1 MSFIRFSGAAER
13 LCGGI
18 VNMNLTK
25 QKTGEIL
32 KNNLMWIV
40 GCSLYS
46 IGVCCFAVPNSI
58 AQSGFTGLAVIINHL
73 FSLPVGTVNL
83 ALNIPMLILMWIFL
97 GKQLVARTLWVTVIL
112 STALDVFASFMPTYE
127 GDPMLAAL
135 FCGLLEGAGLGLVTI
150 TGATSGGT
158 DIVARLI
165 HKKWKFITIGKVVL
179 VADALV
185 VISNMIVFRSI
196 ESGLYAIVMIY
207 ASTKLIDSMVYG
219 TGNGKMLMI
228 ITSKPD
234 EISKAIITSSHRGV
248 SIVPVVGA
256 YTGESKNM
264 LICVARRHQ
273 ISGII
278 KTVKS
283 IDSKTF
289 IIVSEANEILG
300 EGFTQAL

>member
-1 MSFIRFSGAAER
+1 
-13 LCGGI
+13 
-18 VNMNLTK
+18 MNLNK
-25 QKTGEIL
+25 KSALQLI
-32 KNNLMWIV
+32 KNNIMWVI

-58 AQSGFTGLAVIINHL
+58 AQSGFTGIAVIVNHL
-73 FSLPVGTVNL
+73 FSLPVGIVNL

-97 GKQLVARTLWVTVIL
+97 GRQLVARTLWVTVIL
-112 STALDVFASFMPTYE
+112 STALDVFGAIMPTYT
-127 GDPMLAAL
+127 GDKLLASL
-135 FCGLLEGAGLGLVTI
+135 FCGILEGAGLGLITI

-185 VISNMIVFRSI
+185 IISNMIVFRSI
-196 ESGLYAIVMIY
+196 ESGLYAIITIF
-207 ASTKLIDSMVYG
+207 ASTRLIDSMVYG

-228 ITSKPD
+228 ITEKPE

-256 YTGESKNM
+256 YTGENKNM
-264 LICVARRHQ
+264 LICVARRHE
-273 ISGII
+273 IPGII
-278 KTVKS
+278 RTSKA
-283 IDSKTF
+283 IDHKTF

-300 EGFTQAL
+300 EGFNQAI

>member
-1 MSFIRFSGAAER
+1 
-13 LCGGI
+13 
-18 VNMNLTK
+18 MNLNK
-25 QKTGEIL
+25 KSALQLI
-32 KNNLMWIV
+32 KNNIMWVI

-58 AQSGFTGLAVIINHL
+58 AQSGFTGIAVIVNHL
-73 FSLPVGTVNL
+73 FSLPVGIVNL

-97 GKQLVARTLWVTVIL
+97 GRQLVARTLWVTVIL
-112 STALDVFASFMPTYE
+112 STALDVFGAIMPTYT
-127 GDPMLAAL
+127 GDKLLASL
-135 FCGLLEGAGLGLVTI
+135 FCGILEGAGLGLITI

-179 VADALV
+179 IADALV
-185 VISNMIVFRSI
+185 IISNMIVFRSI
-196 ESGLYAIVMIY
+196 ESGLYAIITIF
-207 ASTKLIDSMVYG
+207 ASTRLIDSMVYG

-228 ITSKPD
+228 ITEKPE

-256 YTGESKNM
+256 YTGENKNM
-264 LICVARRHQ
+264 LICVARRHE
-273 ISGII
+273 IPGII
-278 KTVKS
+278 RTAKA
-283 IDSKTF
+283 IDHKTF

-300 EGFTQAL
+300 EGFNQAI

>member
-1 MSFIRFSGAAER
+1 
-13 LCGGI
+13 
-18 VNMNLTK
+18 MNLNK
-25 QKTGEIL
+25 KSALQLI
-32 KNNLMWIV
+32 KNNIMWVI

-58 AQSGFTGLAVIINHL
+58 AQSGFTGIAVIINHL
-73 FSLPVGTVNL
+73 FSLPVGIVNL

-97 GKQLVARTLWVTVIL
+97 GRQLVARTLWVTVIL
-112 STALDVFASFMPTYE
+112 STALDVFGAIMPTYT
-127 GDPMLAAL
+127 GDKLLASL
-135 FCGLLEGAGLGLVTI
+135 FCGILEGAGLGLITI

-185 VISNMIVFRSI
+185 IISNMIVFRSI
-196 ESGLYAIVMIY
+196 ESGLYAIITIF
-207 ASTKLIDSMVYG
+207 ASTRLIDSMVYG

-228 ITSKPD
+228 ITEKPE

-256 YTGESKNM
+256 YTGENKNM
-264 LICVARRHQ
+264 LICVARRHE
-273 ISGII
+273 IPGII
-278 KTVKS
+278 RTAKA
-283 IDSKTF
+283 IDHKTF

-300 EGFTQAL
+300 EGFNQAI

>member
-1 MSFIRFSGAAER
+1 
-13 LCGGI
+13 
-18 VNMNLTK
+18 MNLNK
-25 QKTGEIL
+25 KSALQLL
-32 KNNLMWIV
+32 KNNIMWVI

-58 AQSGFTGLAVIINHL
+58 AQSGFTGIAVIVNHL
-73 FSLPVGTVNL
+73 FSLPVGIVNL

-97 GKQLVARTLWVTVIL
+97 GRQLVARTLWVTVIL
-112 STALDVFASFMPTYE
+112 STALDVFGAIMPTYT
-127 GDPMLAAL
+127 GDTLLASL
-135 FCGLLEGAGLGLVTI
+135 FCGILEGAGLGLITI

-185 VISNMIVFRSI
+185 IISNMIVFRSI
-196 ESGLYAIVMIY
+196 ESGLYAIITIF
-207 ASTKLIDSMVYG
+207 ASTRLIDSMVYG

-228 ITSKPD
+228 ITEKPE

-256 YTGESKNM
+256 YTGENKNM
-264 LICVARRHQ
+264 LICVARRHE
-273 ISGII
+273 IPGII
-278 KTVKS
+278 RTSKA
-283 IDSKTF
+283 IDHKTF

-300 EGFTQAL
+300 EGFNQAI

>member
-1 MSFIRFSGAAER
+1 
-13 LCGGI
+13 
-18 VNMNLTK
+18 MNLNK
-25 QKTGEIL
+25 KSALQLI
-32 KNNLMWIV
+32 KNNIMWVI

-58 AQSGFTGLAVIINHL
+58 AQSGFTGIAVIVNHL
-73 FSLPVGTVNL
+73 FSLPVGIVNL

-97 GKQLVARTLWVTVIL
+97 GRQLVARTLWVTVIL
-112 STALDVFASFMPTYE
+112 STALDVFGAIMPTYT
-127 GDPMLAAL
+127 GDKLLASL
-135 FCGLLEGAGLGLVTI
+135 FCGILEGAGLGLITI

-185 VISNMIVFRSI
+185 IISNMIVFRSI
-196 ESGLYAIVMIY
+196 ESGLYAIITIF
-207 ASTKLIDSMVYG
+207 ASTRLIDSMVYG

-228 ITSKPD
+228 ITEKPE

-256 YTGESKNM
+256 YTGENKNM
-264 LICVARRHQ
+264 LICVARRHE
-273 ISGII
+273 IPGII
-278 KTVKS
+278 RTAKA
-283 IDSKTF
+283 IDHKTF

-300 EGFTQAL
+300 EGFNQAI

>member
-1 MSFIRFSGAAER
+1 
-13 LCGGI
+13 
-18 VNMNLTK
+18 MNLNK
-25 QKTGEIL
+25 KSALQLI
-32 KNNLMWIV
+32 KNNIMWVI

-58 AQSGFTGLAVIINHL
+58 AQSGFTGIAVIVNHL
-73 FSLPVGTVNL
+73 FSLPVGIVNL

-97 GKQLVARTLWVTVIL
+97 GRQLVARTLWVTVIL
-112 STALDVFASFMPTYE
+112 STALDVFGAIMPTYT
-127 GDPMLAAL
+127 GDKLLASL
-135 FCGLLEGAGLGLVTI
+135 FCGILEGAGLGLITI

-185 VISNMIVFRSI
+185 IISNMIVFRSI
-196 ESGLYAIVMIY
+196 ESGLYAIITIF
-207 ASTKLIDSMVYG
+207 ASTRLIDSMVYG

-228 ITSKPD
+228 ITEKPD

-256 YTGESKNM
+256 YTGENKNM
-264 LICVARRHQ
+264 LICVARRHE
-273 ISGII
+273 IPGII
-278 KTVKS
+278 RTAKA
-283 IDSKTF
+283 IDHKTF

-300 EGFTQAL
+300 EGFNQAI

>member
-1 MSFIRFSGAAER
+1 
-13 LCGGI
+13 
-18 VNMNLTK
+18 MNLNK
-25 QKTGEIL
+25 KSALQLI
-32 KNNLMWIV
+32 KNNIMWVI

-58 AQSGFTGLAVIINHL
+58 AQSGFTGIAVIVNHL
-73 FSLPVGTVNL
+73 FSLPVGIVNL

-97 GKQLVARTLWVTVIL
+97 GRQLVARTLWVTVIL
-112 STALDVFASFMPTYE
+112 STALDVFGAIMPTYT
-127 GDPMLAAL
+127 GDKLLASL
-135 FCGLLEGAGLGLVTI
+135 FCGILEGAGLGLITI

-185 VISNMIVFRSI
+185 IISNMIVFHSI
-196 ESGLYAIVMIY
+196 ESGLYAIITIF
-207 ASTKLIDSMVYG
+207 ASTRLIDLMVYG

-228 ITSKPD
+228 ITEKPE

-256 YTGESKNM
+256 YTGENKNM
-264 LICVARRHQ
+264 LICVARRHE
-273 ISGII
+273 IPGII
-278 KTVKS
+278 RTAKA
-283 IDSKTF
+283 IDHKTF

-300 EGFTQAL
+300 EGFNQAI

>member
-1 MSFIRFSGAAER
+1 
-13 LCGGI
+13 
-18 VNMNLTK
+18 MNLNK
-25 QKTGEIL
+25 KSALQLL
-32 KNNLMWIV
+32 KNNIMWVI

-58 AQSGFTGLAVIINHL
+58 AQSGFTGIAVIVNHL
-73 FSLPVGTVNL
+73 LSLPVGIVNL

-97 GKQLVARTLWVTVIL
+97 GRQLVARTLWVTVIL
-112 STALDVFASFMPTYE
+112 SAALDIFGAIMPTYT
-127 GDPMLAAL
+127 GDTLLASL
-135 FCGLLEGAGLGLVTI
+135 FCGILEGTGLGLITI

-185 VISNMIVFRSI
+185 IISNMIVFRSI
-196 ESGLYAIVMIY
+196 ESGLYAIITIF
-207 ASTKLIDSMVYG
+207 ASTRLIDSMVYG

-228 ITSKPD
+228 ITEKPE

-256 YTGESKNM
+256 YTGENKNM
-264 LICVARRHQ
+264 LICVARRHE
-273 ISGII
+273 IPGII
-278 KTVKS
+278 RTAKA
-283 IDSKTF
+283 IDHKTF

-300 EGFTQAL
+300 EGFNQAI

>member
-1 MSFIRFSGAAER
+1 
-13 LCGGI
+13 
-18 VNMNLTK
+18 MNLNK
-25 QKTGEIL
+25 KSALQLL
-32 KNNLMWIV
+32 KNNIMWVI

-58 AQSGFTGLAVIINHL
+58 AQSGFTGIAVIVNHL
-73 FSLPVGTVNL
+73 LSLPVGIVNL

-97 GKQLVARTLWVTVIL
+97 GRQLVARTLWVTVIL
-112 STALDVFASFMPTYE
+112 STALDVFGAIMPTYT
-127 GDPMLAAL
+127 GDKLLASL
-135 FCGLLEGAGLGLVTI
+135 FCGILEGAGLGLITI

-185 VISNMIVFRSI
+185 IISNMIVFRSI
-196 ESGLYAIVMIY
+196 ESGLYAIITIF
-207 ASTKLIDSMVYG
+207 ASTRLIDSMVYG

-228 ITSKPD
+228 ITEKPE

-256 YTGESKNM
+256 YTGENKNM
-264 LICVARRHQ
+264 LICVARRHE
-273 ISGII
+273 IPGII
-278 KTVKS
+278 RTAKA
-283 IDSKTF
+283 IDHKTF

-300 EGFTQAL
+300 EGFNQAI

>member
-1 MSFIRFSGAAER
+1 
-13 LCGGI
+13 
-18 VNMNLTK
+18 MNLNK
-25 QKTGEIL
+25 KSALQLI
-32 KNNLMWIV
+32 KNNIMWVI

-58 AQSGFTGLAVIINHL
+58 AQSGFTGIAVIVNHL
-73 FSLPVGTVNL
+73 FSLPVGIVNL

-97 GKQLVARTLWVTVIL
+97 GRQLVARTLWVTVIL
-112 STALDVFASFMPTYE
+112 STALDVFGAIMPTYT
-127 GDPMLAAL
+127 GDKLLASL
-135 FCGLLEGAGLGLVTI
+135 FCGCLEGAGLGLITI

-185 VISNMIVFRSI
+185 IISNMIVFRSI
-196 ESGLYAIVMIY
+196 ESGLYAIITIF
-207 ASTKLIDSMVYG
+207 ASTRLIDSMVYG

-228 ITSKPD
+228 ITEKPE

-256 YTGESKNM
+256 YTGENKNM
-264 LICVARRHQ
+264 LICVARRHE
-273 ISGII
+273 IPGII
-278 KTVKS
+278 RTAKA
-283 IDSKTF
+283 IDHKTF

-300 EGFTQAL
+300 EGFNQAI

>member
-1 MSFIRFSGAAER
+1 
-13 LCGGI
+13 
-18 VNMNLTK
+18 MNLNK
-25 QKTGEIL
+25 KNALQLI
-32 KNNLMWIV
+32 KNNIMWVI

-58 AQSGFTGLAVIINHL
+58 AQSGFTGIAVIVNHL
-73 FSLPVGTVNL
+73 FSLPVGIVNL

-97 GKQLVARTLWVTVIL
+97 GRQLVARTLWVTVIL
-112 STALDVFASFMPTYE
+112 STALDVFGAIMPTYT
-127 GDPMLAAL
+127 GDKLLASL
-135 FCGLLEGAGLGLVTI
+135 FCGILEGAGLGLITI

-185 VISNMIVFRSI
+185 IISNIIVFRSI
-196 ESGLYAIVMIY
+196 ESGLYAIITIF
-207 ASTKLIDSMVYG
+207 ASTRLIDSMVYG

-228 ITSKPD
+228 ITEKPE

-256 YTGESKNM
+256 YTGENKNM
-264 LICVARRHQ
+264 LICVARRHE
-273 ISGII
+273 IPGII
-278 KTVKS
+278 RTAKA
-283 IDSKTF
+283 IDHKTF

-300 EGFTQAL
+300 EGFNQAI

>member
-1 MSFIRFSGAAER
+1 
-13 LCGGI
+13 
-18 VNMNLTK
+18 MNLNK
-25 QKTGEIL
+25 KSALQLI
-32 KNNLMWIV
+32 KNNIMWVI

-58 AQSGFTGLAVIINHL
+58 AQSGFTGIAVIVNHL
-73 FSLPVGTVNL
+73 FSLPVGIVNL

-97 GKQLVARTLWVTVIL
+97 GRQLVARTLWVTVIL
-112 STALDVFASFMPTYE
+112 STALDVFGAIMPTYT
-127 GDPMLAAL
+127 GDKLLASL
-135 FCGLLEGAGLGLVTI
+135 FCGILEGAGLGLITI

-185 VISNMIVFRSI
+185 IISNMIVFRSI
-196 ESGLYAIVMIY
+196 ESGLYAIITIF
-207 ASTKLIDSMVYG
+207 ASTRLIDSMVYG

-228 ITSKPD
+228 ITEKPE
-234 EISKAIITSSHRGV
+234 EISKTIITSSHRGV

-256 YTGESKNM
+256 YTGENKNM
-264 LICVARRHQ
+264 LICVARRHE
-273 ISGII
+273 IPGII
-278 KTVKS
+278 RTAKA
-283 IDSKTF
+283 IDHKTF

-300 EGFTQAL
+300 EGFNQAI

>member
-1 MSFIRFSGAAER
+1 
-13 LCGGI
+13 
-18 VNMNLTK
+18 MNLNK
-25 QKTGEIL
+25 KSALQLL
-32 KNNLMWIV
+32 KNNIMWVI

-58 AQSGFTGLAVIINHL
+58 AQSGFTGIAVIVNHL
-73 FSLPVGTVNL
+73 FLLPVGIVNL

-97 GKQLVARTLWVTVIL
+97 GRQLVARTLWVTVIL
-112 STALDVFASFMPTYE
+112 STALDVFGAIMPTYT
-127 GDPMLAAL
+127 GDTLLASL
-135 FCGLLEGAGLGLVTI
+135 FCGILEGAGLGLITI

-165 HKKWKFITIGKVVL
+165 QKKWKFITIGKVVL

-185 VISNMIVFRSI
+185 IISNMIVFRSI
-196 ESGLYAIVMIY
+196 ESGLYAIITIF
-207 ASTKLIDSMVYG
+207 ASTRLIDSMVYG

-228 ITSKPD
+228 ITEKPE

-256 YTGESKNM
+256 YTGENKNM
-264 LICVARRHQ
+264 LICVARRHE
-273 ISGII
+273 IPGII
-278 KTVKS
+278 RTAKA
-283 IDSKTF
+283 IDHKTF

-300 EGFTQAL
+300 EGFNQAI

>member
-1 MSFIRFSGAAER
+1 MNINKKRAAQ
-13 LCGGI
+13 L
-18 VNMNLTK
+18 
-25 QKTGEIL
+25 L
-32 KNNLMWIV
+32 KNNLMWVI

-46 IGVCCFAVPNSI
+46 IGVCSFAVPNSI
-58 AQSGFTGLAVIINHL
+58 AQSGFTGIAVIVNHL
-73 FSLPVGTVNL
+73 FSLPVGIVNL

-112 STALDVFASFMPTYE
+112 SAALDIFASFMPTYT
-127 GDPMLAAL
+127 GDTLLASL
-135 FCGLLEGAGLGLVTI
+135 FCGLLEGAGLGLITI

-185 VISNMIVFRSI
+185 IISNMIVFRSI
-196 ESGLYAIVMIY
+196 ESGLYAIIVIF

-228 ITSKPD
+228 ITEKPD

-256 YTGESKNM
+256 YTGENKNM
-264 LICVARRHQ
+264 LICVARRHE
-273 ISGII
+273 IPGII
-278 KTVKS
+278 RTAKA
-283 IDSKTF
+283 IDTKTF

-300 EGFTQAL
+300 EGFNQAI

>member
-1 MSFIRFSGAAER
+1 
-13 LCGGI
+13 
-18 VNMNLTK
+18 MNLNK
-25 QKTGEIL
+25 KSALQLI
-32 KNNLMWIV
+32 KNNIMWVI

-58 AQSGFTGLAVIINHL
+58 AQSGFTGIAVIVNHL
-73 FSLPVGTVNL
+73 FSLPVGIVNL

-97 GKQLVARTLWVTVIL
+97 GRQLVARTLWVTVIL
-112 STALDVFASFMPTYE
+112 STALDVFGAIMPTYT
-127 GDPMLAAL
+127 GDKLLASL
-135 FCGLLEGAGLGLVTI
+135 FCGILEGAGLGLITI

-165 HKKWKFITIGKVVL
+165 HKKWKVITIGKVVL

-185 VISNMIVFRSI
+185 IISNMIVFRSI
-196 ESGLYAIVMIY
+196 ESGLYAIITIF
-207 ASTKLIDSMVYG
+207 ASTRLIDSMVYG

-228 ITSKPD
+228 ITEKPE

-256 YTGESKNM
+256 YTGENKNM
-264 LICVARRHQ
+264 LICVARRHE
-273 ISGII
+273 IPGII
-278 KTVKS
+278 RTAKA
-283 IDSKTF
+283 IDHKTF

-300 EGFTQAL
+300 EGFNQAI

>member
-1 MSFIRFSGAAER
+1 
-13 LCGGI
+13 
-18 VNMNLTK
+18 MNLNK
-25 QKTGEIL
+25 KSALQLL
-32 KNNLMWIV
+32 KNNIMWVI

-58 AQSGFTGLAVIINHL
+58 AQSGFTGIAVIVNHL
-73 FSLPVGTVNL
+73 FWLPVGIVNL

-97 GKQLVARTLWVTVIL
+97 GRQLVARTLWVTVIL
-112 STALDVFASFMPTYE
+112 STALDVFGAIMPTYT
-127 GDPMLAAL
+127 GDTLLASL
-135 FCGLLEGAGLGLVTI
+135 FCGILEGAGLGLITI

-185 VISNMIVFRSI
+185 IISNMIVFRSI
-196 ESGLYAIVMIY
+196 ESGLYAIITIF
-207 ASTKLIDSMVYG
+207 ASTRLIDSMVYG

-228 ITSKPD
+228 ITEKPE

-256 YTGESKNM
+256 YTGENKNM
-264 LICVARRHQ
+264 LICVARRHE
-273 ISGII
+273 IPGII
-278 KTVKS
+278 RTAKA
-283 IDSKTF
+283 IDHKTF

-300 EGFTQAL
+300 EGFNQAI

>member
-1 MSFIRFSGAAER
+1 
-13 LCGGI
+13 
-18 VNMNLTK
+18 MNLNK
-25 QKTGEIL
+25 KSALQLI
-32 KNNLMWIV
+32 KNNIMWVI

-46 IGVCCFAVPNSI
+46 IGVCCFALPNSI
-58 AQSGFTGLAVIINHL
+58 AQSGFTGIAVIVNHL
-73 FSLPVGTVNL
+73 FSLPVGIVNL

-97 GKQLVARTLWVTVIL
+97 GRQLVARTLWVTVIL
-112 STALDVFASFMPTYE
+112 STALDVFGAIMPTYT
-127 GDPMLAAL
+127 GDKLLASL
-135 FCGLLEGAGLGLVTI
+135 FCGILEGAGLGLITI

-185 VISNMIVFRSI
+185 IISNMIVFRSI
-196 ESGLYAIVMIY
+196 ESGLYAIITIF
-207 ASTKLIDSMVYG
+207 ASTRLIDSMVYG

-228 ITSKPD
+228 ITEKPE

-256 YTGESKNM
+256 YTGENKNM
-264 LICVARRHQ
+264 LICVARRHE
-273 ISGII
+273 IPGII
-278 KTVKS
+278 RTAKA
-283 IDSKTF
+283 IDHKTF

-300 EGFTQAL
+300 EGFNQAI